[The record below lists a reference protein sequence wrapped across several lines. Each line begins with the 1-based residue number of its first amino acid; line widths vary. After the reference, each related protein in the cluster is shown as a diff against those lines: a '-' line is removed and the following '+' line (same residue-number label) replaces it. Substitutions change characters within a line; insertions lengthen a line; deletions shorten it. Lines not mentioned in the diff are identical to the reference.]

1 MQSTYE
7 RQLSDQ
13 TEIQRNL
20 LQGNA
25 RICTTSNFGKH
36 CKVIWPAKTAEQL
49 ALAVGCSV
57 RAAQYQISGEYPP
70 SDRAMLIVINAIF
83 KR

>member
-7 RQLSDQ
+7 ARSGEQ
-13 TEIQRNL
+13 TEIQRNIV
-20 LQGNA
+20 QGSA
-25 RICTTSNFGKH
+25 RICTTNFGKH
-36 CKVIWPAKTAEQL
+36 CKVIWPSKTAEHL

-70 SDRAMLIVINAIF
+70 SDRAMLVVINEIF